1 MTQFAQ
7 GPLSASDLVLVSL
20 APTTFAGSDT
30 CVLHPFELADHIC
43 HQCGNWHCD
52 GCVVHPWGPRKPALC
67 VACAIGR
74 GGVRKNSGMVQA
86 RTAKE
91 IRRIER
97 QERKQSRE
105 AARRPV
111 VITSNGI
118 DRSGALAEPDTA
130 SPRRGVRQRFGL
142 F

>member
-1 MTQFAQ
+1 M
-7 GPLSASDLVLVSL
+7 SL
-20 APTTFAGSDT
+20 APTAAPVGNDT
-30 CVLHPFELADHIC
+30 CVLHPFEIADHIC

-74 GGVRKNSGMVQA
+74 SGVRKNAGMTQA
-86 RTAKE
+86 RTPKE

-105 AARRPV
+105 AARRPI

-118 DRSGALAEPDTA
+118 DRSGALPIAEV
-130 SPRRGVRQRFGL
+130 PREKRGVLERLGL
-142 F
+142 L